1 MLGGKR
7 LSPKSRPFETV
18 EGSGSYRAVALWLWC
33 LAALVFLMV
42 VVGGVTRL
50 TESGLSITQW
60 KPVTGIIPPL
70 SEADWLAE
78 FESYKHIPQYT
89 AIFPNMDLAG
99 FKFIYFWE
107 WVHRLLGRL
116 IGAVTVLPLAYFWLK
131 GALPVGFKP
140 KLLGVLALGA
150 LQGVVGWWMVKSGL
164 TDRIEVAQERL
175 AIHLVLAAMTFAA
188 LVWLAASAARRKP
201 ELYGRGVAVL
211 KWLALGTV
219 VVLVLQIGLG
229 ALVAGLRAG
238 RAYNTWPLIDGAFI
252 PPVDDL
258 AMLAP
263 VWRNFVDNVLTV
275 QFQHRMAAYALLAL
289 ALLQVPVA
297 AIVAVKSR
305 AFRRSVA
312 LAGLVAV
319 QVAIGIV
326 TLLLAVPLWAG
337 LLHQAVAMMVLG
349 HAVAHAQALTVP
361 R

>member
-1 MLGGKR
+1 MKTLPLDTLAG
-7 LSPKSRPFETV
+7 PSRST
-18 EGSGSYRAVALWLWC
+18 AVAIWLWG
-33 LAALVFLMV
+33 LAALVLLMV

-60 KPVTGIIPPL
+60 KPVTGVLPPL
-70 SEADWLAE
+70 SEAEWRAE
-78 FESYKHIPQYT
+78 FESYKQIPQYA
-89 AIFPNMDLAG
+89 AIFPTMDLAG

-116 IGAVTVLPLAYFWLK
+116 IGVAMVLPLAYFWLRRS
-131 GALPVGFKP
+131 LPRGFKA

-150 LQGVVGWWMVKSGL
+150 LQGAVGWWMVKSGL

-175 AIHLVLAAMTFAA
+175 AIHLVLAAVTFAA
-188 LVWLAASAARRKP
+188 LVWLAVSVARRKP
-201 ELYGRGVAVL
+201 ELSGGGVAVL
-211 KWLALGTV
+211 RWLTLGTV
-219 VVLVLQIGLG
+219 FTLILQIGLG

-238 RAYNTWPLIDGAFI
+238 RAYNSWPLIEGAFI
-252 PPVDDL
+252 PPLDDL
-258 AMLAP
+258 AMLEP
-263 VWRNFVDNVLTV
+263 VWRNLVDNVLTV
-275 QFQHRMAAYALLAL
+275 QFQHRMVAYVLVGLAL
-289 ALLQVPVA
+289 IQMPLAALVA
-297 AIVAVKSR
+297 GGGR
-305 AFRRSVA
+305 AFRRSVV
-312 LAGLVAV
+312 LAGLVCV

>member
-1 MLGGKR
+1 MNR
-7 LSPKSRPFETV
+7 LPLETHDLDVFE
-18 EGSGSYRAVALWLWC
+18 GRNRSRAVAVWLWS
-33 LAALVFLMV
+33 LAALVFVMV

-60 KPVTGIIPPL
+60 KPVTGVLPPL
-70 SEADWLAE
+70 SEADWLVE
-78 FESYKHIPQYT
+78 FESYKQIPQYA

-116 IGAVTVLPLAYFWLK
+116 IGVATVLPLGYFWLK
-131 GALPVGFKP
+131 GSLPAGFKL

-150 LQGVVGWWMVKSGL
+150 LQGAVGWWMVKSGL

-175 AIHLVLAAMTFAA
+175 AIHLLLAAVTFAA
-188 LVWLAASAARRKP
+188 LVWLAASAARCKP
-201 ELYGRGVAVL
+201 ELSGRGVPVL
-211 KWLALGTV
+211 RWLALGTV
-219 VVLVLQIGLG
+219 LALILQIGLG

-252 PPVDDL
+252 PPLEDL
-258 AMLAP
+258 AMLEPA
-263 VWRNFVDNVLTV
+263 WRNFVDNVLTV
-275 QFQHRMAAYALLAL
+275 QFQHRMVAYALMAL
-289 ALLQVPVA
+289 ALVQVPVT
-297 AIVAVKSR
+297 AIVAGRSR
-305 AFRRSVA
+305 AFRRSVV
-312 LAGLVAV
+312 LAGLVAF